1 MARFALNQ
9 LREHECL
16 VLETLCKK
24 QSLFIWKA
32 VLYELRETEA
42 PPDPDESRTPDEAD
56 SELERPPDLYQKRT
70 SSVEDCS
77 EYPGGPERV
86 HVV

>member
-32 VLYELRETEA
+32 VLYELKET
-42 PPDPDESRTPDEAD
+42 DPDESRIPDTL
-56 SELERPPDLYQKRT
+56 SWNVHRIFIKKELLPHTRGMK
-70 SSVEDCS
+70 
-77 EYPGGPERV
+77 
-86 HVV
+86 